1 MLNQITK
8 YADAPARAGL
18 SAVFILSGIGKLS
31 ALGATQGYM
40 DAYGLPGFL
49 LAPTI
54 TFEIVGGL
62 ALLLGFATRHIA
74 FLLAGFTLVTALIF
88 HRDFADQIQQIM
100 FLKNVAITGGLLL
113 LAKTGAPGLS
123 IDAVLAARKR
133 V

>member
-18 SAVFILSGIGKLS
+18 SAIFILSGIGKLS
-31 ALGATQGYM
+31 ALEATQGYM

-54 TFEIVGGL
+54 AFEIAGGI
-62 ALLLGFATRHIA
+62 ALLLGLATRHVA

-133 V
+133 I